1 MNSNFDGVNGM
12 YGSVQFLALAELGQ
26 LLKKTGQGQ
35 NGAPGFSWKRVTLA
49 LAVIAA
55 PVALLLAGGLGS

>member
-1 MNSNFDGVNGM
+1 MNGNFDGVNRM
-12 YGSVQFLALAELGQ
+12 YGSVQFLALAELSR
-26 LLKKTGQGQ
+26 LLKKTGGQ
-35 NGAPGFSWKRVTLA
+35 NGAQGSSWKRVTLA

>member
-1 MNSNFDGVNGM
+1 MYGNFDGVNGL
-12 YGSVQFLALAELGQ
+12 YGSVQFLALAELSR

-35 NGAPGFSWKRVTLA
+35 NGAQGFSWKRVTLA